1 LKWDNNLILRNIKM
15 IKIANN
21 LEKLAKTKEE
31 KKREVD
37 YGGRAAKGFLYG
49 GIPGGLIGALAGGA
63 VGADKGNI
71 PLGALLGLGV
81 GGVLGGSAGALGN
94 VIAGY
99 TNEDIITRSDEPNRL
114 RRALLGGIGGGL
126 YGTSL
131 GIQAGTALGEPAGGA
146 ALGALGGT
154 AAGALGA
161 GVIWP
166 WLNSD
171 MFGQEEN
178 KD

>member
-49 GIPGGLIGALAGGA
+49 GATGGLLGGVLGGA
-63 VGADKGNI
+63 VGSQGNNT
-71 PLGALLGLGV
+71 PFGALLGLGL
-81 GGVLGGSAGALGN
+81 GGVLGGSAGALAN

-114 RRALLGGIGGGL
+114 RRALLGGLGGGL

-131 GIQAGTALGEPAGGA
+131 GIQAGTALGEPLGGA

-171 MFGQEEN
+171 LFKQE
-178 KD
+178 